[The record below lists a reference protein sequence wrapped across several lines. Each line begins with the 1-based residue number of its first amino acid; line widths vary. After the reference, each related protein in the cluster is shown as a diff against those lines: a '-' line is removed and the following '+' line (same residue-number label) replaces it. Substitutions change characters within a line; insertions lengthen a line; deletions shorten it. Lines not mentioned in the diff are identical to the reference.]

1 MQRQD
6 VAVTVRPA
14 RRDEVPAIVALLADD
29 PLGRERETAGDPLP
43 DAYWRAFDEMAAQTG
58 NLLFVA
64 ERPAERPR
72 EVIDAAPGDIIGCLQ
87 LTIIPGLSR
96 RGTTRAQIEAVR
108 VSAGARGSGVGE
120 QMVRHAIEVARAA
133 KCGLVQLTSDV
144 SRTDA
149 HRFYE
154 RLGFIASHVGFKFA
168 LD

>member
-1 MQRQD
+1 MQHQG
-6 VAVTVRPA
+6 AGVTIRPA

-64 ERPAERPR
+64 ERDGA
-72 EVIDAAPGDIIGCLQ
+72 VPGDIIGCLQ

-96 RGTTRAQIEAVR
+96 RGMTRAQIEAVR
-108 VSAGARGSGVGE
+108 VGARARGSGVGE

-154 RLGFIASHVGFKFA
+154 RLGFVASHVGFKLA